1 MKSEEYLFARLEGF
15 SVDVEKLK
23 AHFLHSVKSFEPIL
37 YKDNNVKYFG
47 WAVTSRDGSMEDGVR
62 RISTKVKS
70 PRGITPTPICTGYL
84 GEVMERLDDLGIA
97 PYRARLMQMDAE
109 GEAMPF
115 HVDAT
120 KETWR
125 LHIPVITNPA
135 SLFEWQREDGTVESV
150 HLPADGSAWLVRV
163 DVNHR
168 AVNRSTGNSSRVHL
182 LMGCGTKLADGL
194 LTEPAIRL

>member
-1 MKSEEYLFARLEGF
+1 MKSEEYLFAKLEGF
-15 SVDVEKLK
+15 HADVEKLK
-23 AHFLHSVKSFEPIL
+23 EHFSKVVSVRNPIL

-62 RISTKVKS
+62 RISTNVKG
-70 PRGITPTPICTGYL
+70 PRGVTPTQICTGYL
-84 GEVMERLDDLGIA
+84 AEVMQRLSERGVA

-109 GEAMPF
+109 GAAMPF

-125 LHIPVITNPA
+125 LHIPIITNPA
-135 SLFEWQREDGTVESV
+135 SLFEWQREDGSIETV

-163 DVNHR
+163 DVSHR
-168 AVNRSTGNSSRVHL
+168 AVNRSNGNSSRVHL
-182 LMGCGTKLADGL
+182 LMGCGQKLGAGML
-194 LTEPAIRL
+194 GEPAIKI